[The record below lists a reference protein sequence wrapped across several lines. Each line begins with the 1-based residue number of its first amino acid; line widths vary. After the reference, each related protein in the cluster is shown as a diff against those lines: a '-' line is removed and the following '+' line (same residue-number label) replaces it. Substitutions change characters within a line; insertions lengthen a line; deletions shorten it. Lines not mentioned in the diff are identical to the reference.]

1 MGFQMLSDG
10 PAQGSKVKETDI
22 ACLGPAWT
30 FKGKKREDIACL
42 GPTELSKEKK
52 KKNRETNLPGS
63 YYNITHRL
71 TDHQT
76 LTPRAAE
83 CWKRPWKVLHVN
95 ILLLHFTRDRWT
107 GHNARRVPYGQK

>member
-1 MGFQMLSDG
+1 MAFQMLSDG

-22 ACLGPAWT
+22 ACLGPAGT

-42 GPTELSKEKK
+42 GPICQRKK
-52 KKNRETNLPGS
+52 KTETNLPGS

-83 CWKRPWKVLHVN
+83 C
-95 ILLLHFTRDRWT
+95 
-107 GHNARRVPYGQK
+107 